1 MKKTLLSGLLL
12 ICSFSLSFSQ
22 DFKGFNWTDL
32 SHDKS
37 IKLQGQ
43 LWSNQLKERFDRLP
57 ASYESQVRKE
67 VWNLSHNSAGIY
79 LDFHTV
85 ADSIV
90 LKYTYQGKESLKNMT
105 SIGVSGIDLYA
116 FTTDKR
122 WIWVQGKY
130 TSFKKE
136 DMTII
141 FSQLKG
147 TKISKYRLYFP
158 LYNSVANFKMGFN
171 KKTPLTP
178 LHNTVKPVI
187 VYGTSIAQ
195 GASASR
201 AGLAWTAFLGRQ
213 IDASVV
219 NLGFS
224 GNGRLEKELVD
235 LIASEE
241 ASIYVIDCLPNLVAF
256 SDEEVY
262 QRLVYTLKTLRSRHP
277 KTPIIFTEHADATID
292 LLNNSSQLEYE
303 RVNKNFRKFIA
314 ENITGKDKNVYVVT
328 AESINLGID
337 DTIDGI
343 HPSDMGM
350 KKYADAYLKVIQ
362 KIR

>member
-1 MKKTLLSGLLL
+1 MKKTLLSGLFLV
-12 ICSFSLSFSQ
+12 CSFLMSFSQ
-22 DFKGFNWTDL
+22 DFEAFNWIDL
-32 SHDKS
+32 SQDKS

-57 ASYESQVRKE
+57 ASYENQVRKE
-67 VWNLSHNSAGIY
+67 VWSLSRNSAGIY

-90 LKYTYQGKESLKNMT
+90 LKYTYQGKESLKNIT

-122 WIWVQGKY
+122 WVWVQGKY
-130 TSFKKE
+130 ISFKKE
-136 DMTII
+136 DMTIV
-141 FSQLKG
+141 FSELKG

-158 LYNSVANFKMGFN
+158 LYNSVANFKMGLN
-171 KKTPLTP
+171 KNVPLKP
-178 LHNTVKPVI
+178 LHNAARPVI

-213 IDASVV
+213 IDVPVV

-241 ASIYVIDCLPNLVAF
+241 ASVYIIDCLPNLVAF
-256 SDEEVY
+256 TDEEVY
-262 QRLVYTLKTLRSRHP
+262 QRLVYALKTLRSKHP

-292 LLNNSSQLEYE
+292 LLNNSSQQEYE
-303 RVNKNFRKFIA
+303 RVNRNFRKFMA
-314 ENITGKDKNVYVVT
+314 ENITGKDKDVYVVT

-362 KIR
+362 KLL